1 MTATGAEKA
10 HRRIG
15 IITIDQIVASISN
28 LLVLIWAAHALQ
40 PADFGRF
47 SLVFLVYTLA
57 QGGVI
62 RSLVAVT
69 VVVHPEDADT
79 RPRAALGAVVVLS
92 LGVGILCLASA
103 AALWG
108 LGSPMASS
116 LALVGGLMPLL
127 ALQDVGR
134 FVAIARSRPAG
145 ALMLDLIWL
154 VLTVAAFATIAVLE
168 ESSLFAMVLGWAG
181 TGAVAG
187 LWVFIQY
194 GVPRGRELTLDWVRE
209 RWDFGWRSLV
219 ASSSSGLVAVVGSA
233 LLAVVSGPIAVAQV
247 RSALLL
253 ERPSTTV
260 QSAAATSAGAD
271 IAREGSDRHG
281 ILVHQRRTMLI
292 STAVAVLNIAVLLL
306 IPDWAGELLLGNM
319 WEFVTPLLLVV
330 GLRVLTNAAQSG
342 VRAVL
347 VGRRQIKPVMAID
360 IAGTVLMI
368 VGMVVGGAIGDGEGA
383 MWGGLAGQVVT
394 VVAWWVAFVRYLR
407 AGAPMAPLAT
417 EPPATR
423 VSA

>member
-1 MTATGAEKA
+1 MTATGAA
-10 HRRIG
+10 QARRRIG
-15 IITIDQIVASISN
+15 AITIDQIVASVSN

-47 SLVFLVYTLA
+47 SLVFLIYTLA

-92 LGVGILCLASA
+92 AGVGLACLATA
-103 AALWG
+103 GGLW
-108 LGSPMASS
+108 LIGSPMASS
-116 LALVGGLMPLL
+116 LLLIGALMPFL

-134 FVAIARSRPAG
+134 FVAIARARPVG
-145 ALMLDLIWL
+145 ALVLDGIWL
-154 VLTVAAFATIAVLE
+154 VLTVAAFTAIGLLGET
-168 ESSLFAMVLGWAG
+168 SLFAMVLGWAG

-187 LWVFIQY
+187 LWVFVQY
-194 GVPRGRELTLDWVRE
+194 GVPRGRELSLDWIKE

-260 QSAAATSAGAD
+260 QSAVATSAGAD

-281 ILVHQRRTMLI
+281 ILVHQRRTMVI
-292 STAVAVLNIAVLLL
+292 STVVAALNIAVLLL

-319 WEFVTPLLLVV
+319 WAFVTPLLLVV

-347 VGRRQIKPVMAID
+347 VGRRQIKQVMVID
-360 IAGTVLMI
+360 IAGTILMI
-368 VGMVVGGAIGDGEGA
+368 VGMVVGGALGDGEGA

-394 VVAWWVAFVRYLR
+394 VVAWWVVFVRYLR
-407 AGAPMAPLAT
+407 AGAPLAAGAAPVPVA
-417 EPPATR
+417 
-423 VSA
+423 